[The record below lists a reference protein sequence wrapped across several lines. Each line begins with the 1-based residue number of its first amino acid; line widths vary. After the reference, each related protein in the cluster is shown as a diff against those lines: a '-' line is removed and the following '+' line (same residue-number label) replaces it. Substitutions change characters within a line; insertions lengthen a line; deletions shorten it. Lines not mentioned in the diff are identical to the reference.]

1 MTGLIKY
8 LFIVFIIIIA
18 MSVLPMIAA
27 VYDKPY
33 TYNTVGKTENPQS
46 VGIHTIYTEKDRKC
60 VGACQVIMTGVAL
73 EVLGVNVSGTVRS
86 IGKKVLDIIL

>member
-1 MTGLIKY
+1 MTGLIKF
-8 LFIVFIIIIA
+8 LLITVVILTIL
-18 MSVLPMIAA
+18 SLPMIAA

-33 TYNTVGKTENPQS
+33 TYKTVGKTENPQS
-46 VGIHTIYTEKDRKC
+46 VGIHTIHKEKDRKC
-60 VGACQVIMTGVAL
+60 IGACQVIMTGVAL